1 MSVIDTL
8 AWFQPEIGPRL
19 KPSIQFVFREWSGL
33 TSEELESH
41 LHRIVSSVAKHQHLN
56 LPLYHALLTTRPL
69 QREQAWPLGEF
80 PCTGLW
86 MFLLPGIAAFSQF
99 PTILET
105 ARRRR
110 AKILDLG
117 CGLGQDLRLLA
128 AHGVT
133 TDRMWALD
141 IEPRLWKLGYEL
153 FRDEGRMQAL
163 FIHADFLK
171 VDVAYDNRFSPLRG
185 QVDLVLASQFL
196 HLFDWDGQL
205 AASKRIVGL
214 SKPGTMLVGFQQ
226 GRKRARAYIRPW
238 GMMFYHNRDSFLQL
252 WELVQQ
258 QTDTQWTVDVSAVAL
273 QDWGMQDED
282 LEWMPE
288 DRMGINFVITRDS

>member
-19 KPSIQFVFREWSGL
+19 KPSIEFVFRQWGGIK
-33 TSEELESH
+33 SEELESH
-41 LHRIVSSVAKHQHLN
+41 LHRIVGSPAKHEHLN
-56 LPLYHALLTTRPL
+56 LPLYHALLITSPL

-80 PCTGLW
+80 PCIGLW
-86 MFLLPGIAAFSQF
+86 MFLLPGIAGFPEF
-99 PTILET
+99 PTILEI
-105 ARRRR
+105 ARQNR

-128 AHGVT
+128 AHGIS

-141 IEPRLWKLGYEL
+141 IEPHLWKLGFEL
-153 FRDEGRMQAL
+153 FRDEGRMRAS

-171 VDVAYDNRFSPLRG
+171 GNIADDVRFSPLRG
-185 QVDLVLASQFL
+185 HVDLVLASQFL
-196 HLFDWDGQL
+196 HLFDWEDQL
-205 AASKRIVGL
+205 AASKRIVSL

-226 GRKRARAYIRPW
+226 GRKQARAYIRPW
-238 GMMFYHNRDSFLQL
+238 GMMFYHNQDSFLQL
-252 WELVQQ
+252 WRLVQQ
-258 QTDTQWTVDVSAVAL
+258 QTDTQWTVVVSAVAL
-273 QDWGMQDED
+273 QDWGMQDDD

-288 DRMGINFVITRDS
+288 DRIGINFVITRDL